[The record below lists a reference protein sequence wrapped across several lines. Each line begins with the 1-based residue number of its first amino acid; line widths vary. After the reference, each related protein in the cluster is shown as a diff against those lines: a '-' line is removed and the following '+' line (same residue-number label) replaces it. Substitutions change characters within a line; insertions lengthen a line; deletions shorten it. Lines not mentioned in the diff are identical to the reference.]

1 MGPGQGPQRYQAMNS
16 EAPSGVRNG
25 TTGLLGVSGAFIAL
39 GRIFSSVGG
48 GLPWPGHASGVTR
61 SEYEAFDR
69 HVREAGRFNGWYTG
83 ENVRHAL
90 SALGTMMEE
99 GAMRRWLSAYGEGP
113 VTGPRRVGLVLAGN
127 VPMVGW
133 HDVMS
138 TLLAG
143 HHAVVKCSS
152 QEPAL
157 IPAAITLLC
166 AIDPSWAGRV
176 TFTEGPWGE
185 VDALIATGSDN
196 TARHFEH
203 YFGHLPRIVRRSRT
217 SMAVLDGTETES
229 ELAALGEDV
238 FRHFGLGCRNVAKVL
253 LPADFDTDRL
263 FKAFLPWQHVVQ
275 HHKYTNNLD
284 YHRALWLLDG
294 APFLENGFLILK
306 EDAALFSPV
315 GTLYYQ
321 RYADRREL
329 QAILQAHAPSLQCV
343 VGHGHIPFGQAQC
356 PGPADH
362 ADGVDTMAFLLGL
375 R

>member
-1 MGPGQGPQRYQAMNS
+1 MNS
-16 EAPSGVRNG
+16 EAPFGVRSVS
-25 TTGLLGVSGAFIAL
+25 TGPLAASGAFIAL
-39 GRIFSSVGG
+39 GRIFSAVGAG
-48 GLPWPGHASGVTR
+48 QPWPGHACGLTQA
-61 SEYEAFDR
+61 EYDTFLR
-69 HVREAGRFNGWYTG
+69 HVREAGRFNGWYTE

-90 SALGTMMEE
+90 AALGHMMGQE
-99 GAMRRWLSAYGEGP
+99 AMQQWLAAYTQP
-113 VTGPRRVGLVLAGN
+113 PAPNAKRVGLVLAGN

-133 HDVMS
+133 HDVMC

-157 IPAAITLLC
+157 IPAAIALLTTL
-166 AIDPSWAGRV
+166 DPAWGGCV

-185 VDALIATGSDN
+185 VDAIIATGSDN

-203 YFGHLPRIVRRSRT
+203 YFGHLPRIIRRSRT
-217 SMAVLDGTETES
+217 SVAVLDGTEAEA
-229 ELAALGEDV
+229 ELEALGEDV

-263 FKAFLPWQHVVQ
+263 FRAFLPWQHVVQ
-275 HHKYTNNLD
+275 HNKYANNLD

-294 APFLENGFLILK
+294 APFLENGFLIMK
-306 EDAALFSPV
+306 EDPALFSPV
-315 GTLYYQ
+315 GTLYSQ
-321 RYADRREL
+321 RYADQQEL